1 MLIII
6 QKVATTETDIAKA
19 IKSMRMID
27 PDFDL
32 FELEKEAKVIFQN
45 IYHLFL
51 QGDLKQLEKCCGE
64 MALGYFKVLLKKREA
79 EVTKLSIMARK
90 ASPSISTS
98 GTSRRLSLVRP

>member
-1 MLIII
+1 
-6 QKVATTETDIAKA
+6 VATTETDIAKA

-51 QGDLKQLEKCCGE
+51 
-64 MALGYFKVLLKKREA
+64 
-79 EVTKLSIMARK
+79 
-90 ASPSISTS
+90 
-98 GTSRRLSLVRP
+98 